1 MTDPISSSLL
11 PVTLLTGFLGSGKTT
26 LINYL
31 LKHNHDEKVII
42 IENEFGPVNIDSSLL
57 NVSTEIQ
64 IVEMTNGCIC
74 CTVQGELT
82 EALHKL
88 HTKRLTGELQF
99 DRLIIETTG
108 LADPAPI
115 IQTFFID
122 DLIRETIQL
131 DGIITLVDA
140 NHILKHLNEHPV
152 TLSQIGFADRIILTK
167 TDCISDQQKAEV
179 INRIHKINHKATIF
193 EAIKGQIPKSQWLDI
208 HAFDLSDELTINKG
222 FFVINPTKKLEV
234 NFQPL
239 PIQKQA
245 TLWGD
250 NICSYLFEAGELDLK
265 KIGNFMESLVE
276 QYGNDMLR
284 YKGVLA
290 IKNNNQRLIVQG
302 VHKIVGFDY
311 GSPWQNLAERISR
324 LVIISRTLPFDE
336 LNKSFLKTIS
346 DQ

>member
-42 IENEFGPVNIDSSLL
+42 IENEFGPINIDSSLL
-57 NVSTEIQ
+57 NVNTEIK

-88 HTKRLTGELQF
+88 HAKRSVGELQF

-131 DGIITLVDA
+131 DAVITLVDA
-140 NHILKHLNEHPV
+140 QHILKQLNEHRV
-152 TLSQIGFADRIILTK
+152 ALSQIGFADRIILTK
-167 TDCISDQQKAEV
+167 TDCINDEQKAEV
-179 INRIHKINHKATIF
+179 INRIHKINHKAAIF
-193 EAIKGQIPKSQWLDI
+193 ETEKGQIPKSHWLDI
-208 HAFDLSDELTINKG
+208 HAFELSDELTINKG
-222 FFVINPTKKLEV
+222 FFVINPTQIFEAGFKS
-234 NFQPL
+234 L
-239 PIQKQA
+239 PRQKQ
-245 TLWGD
+245 TTSWDD

-265 KIGNFMESLVE
+265 KIGSFMESLVE

-290 IKNNNQRLIVQG
+290 IKGNDQRLIVQG
-302 VHKIVGFDY
+302 VHKVVGFDY
-311 GSPWQNLAERISR
+311 GSPWQNLSERISK
-324 LVIISRTLPFDE
+324 LVIISRKLPFDE
-336 LNKSFLKTIS
+336 LNQAFLKTIS